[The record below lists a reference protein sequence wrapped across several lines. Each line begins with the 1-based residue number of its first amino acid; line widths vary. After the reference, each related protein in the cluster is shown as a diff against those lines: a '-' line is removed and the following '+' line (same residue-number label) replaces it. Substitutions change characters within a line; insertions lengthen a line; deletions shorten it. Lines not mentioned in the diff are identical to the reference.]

1 MKTKYVV
8 ETEQQ
13 TKDREI
19 QNREI
24 TVEQIQAGISV
35 LEYLKE
41 NKQVLDPVAWKR
53 GAIKANYGL
62 SAIPVIWGL
71 LEAFGVHLKISAEY
85 AGYIFQALVFLVPVL
100 HNMLLS
106 ATSKNVTMDP
116 TFDKPVTIS
125 RDIKFD
131 PSDFTDE

>member
-1 MKTKYVV
+1 MPTKYQK
-8 ETEQQ
+8 ETDKV
-13 TKDREI
+13 TD
-19 QNREI
+19 REI

-53 GAIKANYGL
+53 GAIKANYGVA
-62 SAIPVIWGL
+62 AIPVIWGVF
-71 LEAFGVHLKISAEY
+71 EAFGVHLRVSAEY
-85 AGYIFQALVFLVPVL
+85 AGYIFQALVFVVPIL
-100 HNMLLS
+100 HNMVLS

-116 TFDKPVTIS
+116 TFDKPVTVP

-131 PSDFTDE
+131 PNDFSDE